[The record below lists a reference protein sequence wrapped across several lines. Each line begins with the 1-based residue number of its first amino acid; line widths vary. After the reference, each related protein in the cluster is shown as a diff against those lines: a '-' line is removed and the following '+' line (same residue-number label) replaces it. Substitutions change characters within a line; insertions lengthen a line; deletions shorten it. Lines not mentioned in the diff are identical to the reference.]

1 MTGRRQSWRRR
12 TALTVVKASSP
23 RSRVPSRRWGGSPP
37 APCWEDRSLSGSA
50 GEPGGG
56 GRPEAGRPAE
66 VVGPAVAG
74 GQDVA
79 VVNTGRGQVD
89 PPMAEVGGGR
99 GRERRGLYG
108 FSPTTEPLSLGGAG
122 LAMEP
127 FRPES
132 APSPRG
138 LCVGLWARVE
148 WRGKLLCPPQ
158 LGHAVVFRVR
168 VGSQRDGREPSC
180 SP

>member
-1 MTGRRQSWRRR
+1 M
-12 TALTVVKASSP
+12 LTSHCVEHYSTLSSP
-23 RSRVPSRRWGGSPP
+23 KIPLSVPGKR
-37 APCWEDRSLSGSA
+37 
-50 GEPGGG
+50 
-56 GRPEAGRPAE
+56 
-66 VVGPAVAG
+66 
-74 GQDVA
+74 
-79 VVNTGRGQVD
+79 
-89 PPMAEVGGGR
+89 R

-108 FSPTTEPLSLGGAG
+108 FSPTTEPLSLRGAG

-148 WRGKLLCPPQ
+148 RRGKLLCLPQ

-168 VGSQRDGREPSC
+168 VGSQRDGPEHSC